1 MLCLRFDWISLL
13 FIYSKI
19 FKQCWLLP
27 AWCEREIGSI
37 DTVFDSIYS
46 FYIFTTPS
54 VFDDE
59 E

>member
-1 MLCLRFDWISLL
+1 MLAICQRGG
-13 FIYSKI
+13 
-19 FKQCWLLP
+19 
-27 AWCEREIGSI
+27 REKLGSI